1 MRYSILD
8 PTGNITALVESD
20 VEPDLQPQTAA
31 GLMRSHPAVEQVGFM
46 RMSSAEPGV
55 QAEVRMAGGEFCGN
69 ASMSAAA
76 LYLLRRGG
84 ETETVRLRMSGAR
97 LPVELRLHRET
108 ADSVRAAVCM
118 PRALAIGMRA
128 FTFRTLVGQL
138 TLVRLE
144 GIAHVIVRETS
155 PFFALLKDRP
165 AAEEALR
172 LWCGELAA
180 ECLGLMFLEGD
191 GPELKL
197 TPLVYVP
204 GSATMVWESSCASG
218 SAAVGMALAREK
230 GGPVSLTLL
239 EPGGSLCVESD
250 PATGE
255 TWLTG
260 TTQLL
265 QSVEE

>member
-1 MRYSILD
+1 MRYSIFD

-20 VEPDLQPQTAA
+20 VEPGLQPQTAA
-31 GLMRSHPAVEQVGFM
+31 GLMRRHPAVEQVGFM
-46 RMSSAEPGV
+46 RFSSAEPGV
-55 QAEVRMAGGEFCGN
+55 QAEVRMAGGEFCGH

-84 ETETVRLRMSGAR
+84 ERQTLRLRMSGAAQ
-97 LPVELRLHRET
+97 PVELRLQRET
-108 ADSVRAAVCM
+108 AESFRAAVCM
-118 PRALAIGMRA
+118 PRALSIGPRA
-128 FTFRTLVGQL
+128 FAYQQLVGEL

-144 GIAHVIVRETS
+144 GIAHVIVRESS
-155 PFFALLKDRP
+155 PFFALLKERP

-172 LWCGELAA
+172 LWCGELSA

-191 GPELKL
+191 APELRI

-218 SAAVGMALAREK
+218 SAAVGLALAREK
-230 GGPVSLTLL
+230 GERVELTLH
-239 EPGGSLCVESD
+239 EPGGSLRVESD
-250 PATGE
+250 PETGE
-255 TWLTG
+255 TWLGG
-260 TTQLL
+260 TTRLL